1 MQTFVTQVWIETP
14 TNPTLKVVDVKAVA
28 EIAHRQKDVF
38 VVVDNT
44 FESAY
49 FQVIAR
55 TAL

>member
-1 MQTFVTQVWIETP
+1 M
-14 TNPTLKVVDVKAVA
+14 KVIDIAAVS

-49 FQVIAR
+49 FQVLNAIL
-55 TAL
+55 TAFGDLFL